1 MNLKSYFF
9 MWEILMDKD
18 KLREWMR
25 LFKKEEPME
34 QKLFKLVGL
43 IGVVASIVNG
53 FIYMVLPEH
62 ITTALIC
69 FGAGACTMALIIYV
83 QVSGKYLFA
92 YLVSVFGV
100 FTGLF
105 IVLFFYQGANSG
117 YLFIMGLVFTC
128 MLLHGKA
135 LAIAA
140 PIQALCYLAAFV
152 YTYYHPELIH
162 DKSSPE
168 KNLLSLI
175 LGCLGCGLIICASL
189 RVYITQYQKAN
200 AAAAAAAE
208 EAQEANKAKDRF
220 LANMSHEIRT
230 PVTTILGMNE
240 MIARE
245 EASATVKDWTE
256 DIDLSGKE
264 LLDLIDNILDYSRM
278 GAGKEILRES
288 VYPTSALIH
297 KWQFTGENLSSKKGL
312 AFKMNVDSAVPAYL
326 YGDEAKIN
334 RIVLNLISNAVKYT
348 DFGIIRLNVAVAPL
362 ADDKVG
368 VSITVK
374 DTGHGIRK
382 EDLSTIFESFERL
395 DANRNRGIKGTGLG
409 LAISRELAELMGGTL
424 TCKSEY
430 EKGSEFTL
438 SITQALRRE
447 SDYSTDETNIALFNK
462 MFIAPNARVLVVD
475 DSPNNR
481 KIVSLLL
488 RRTKIKLDMAESGI
502 EALSRYKANRYDAV
516 LMDYR
521 MSEMDGIET
530 MERIR
535 FFDNDENIHTPVIVM
550 TADIVGNVRE
560 KLLGAGFD
568 AFVAKPFTE
577 MTITSV
583 LYKLLPEDLVT
594 VIDCESS
601 AVPVPEDEEET
612 LTAVSSES
620 RLLMMVDDEPPMHK
634 LAGTILREA
643 GYDVINAESGEKALT
658 LLKDIVQTGSQ
669 LPSLI
674 LLDINMQ
681 GADGYEVFSQIRTV
695 PGCEYI
701 PIIFMTSETS
711 VDTEVKCMELGA
723 ADFITK
729 PFVKDIMLAR
739 ISNHIAVWEN
749 LRTELAAP
757 NDSERFDAK
766 KLETM
771 EQKLSATE
779 LLIAKMMSEGY
790 TNREIAEKTNYSYAY
805 IKKKSTTIFGKL
817 GVNKRTQIRDL
828 LK

>member
-1 MNLKSYFF
+1 

-18 KLREWMR
+18 KLREWTR

-43 IGVVASIVNG
+43 IGVIASIING
-53 FIYMVLPEH
+53 FIYFALPEH

-69 FGAGACTMALIIYV
+69 FGAALCTMALIIYV

-245 EASATVKDWTE
+245 TASVTVKDWTE
-256 DIDLSGKE
+256 DINLSGKE

-288 VYPTSALIH
+288 VYPTNALIH
-297 KWQFTGENLSSKKGL
+297 KWQFTGENLASKKGL

-348 DFGIIRLNVAVAPL
+348 DFGIIRLNVAVSPL
-362 ADDKVG
+362 ANNRLG
-368 VSITVK
+368 LSITVK

-382 EDLSTIFESFERL
+382 EDLETIFESFERL
-395 DANRNRGIKGTGLG
+395 DLNRNRGIKGTGLG

-424 TCKSEY
+424 TCRSEY

-438 SITQALRRE
+438 NITQALSRE
-447 SDYSTDETNIALFNK
+447 SDYSTDESNIALFNK
-462 MFIAPNARVLVVD
+462 MFIAPDAHVLVVD
-475 DSPNNR
+475 DNANNR
-481 KIVSLLL
+481 NIVSLLL
-488 RRTKIKLDMAESGI
+488 KHTRIKLDMAESGI

-535 FFDNDENIHTPVIVM
+535 FFDSDENIHTPIIVM
-550 TADIVGNVRE
+550 TADIVGDVKE
-560 KLLGAGFD
+560 KLLAAGFD
-568 AFVAKPFTE
+568 AFIAKPFKE
-577 MTITSV
+577 ATITSV
-583 LYKLLPEDLVT
+583 LYKLLPEDMIT
-594 VIDCESS
+594 VIDQDSTALLGQKS
-601 AVPVPEDEEET
+601 ET
-612 LTAVSSES
+612 EPKAKDASDSKLI
-620 RLLMMVDDEPPMHK
+620 MMVDDEPPMHK

-643 GYDVINAESGEKALT
+643 GYDVLDAESGEKSLK
-658 LLKDIVQTGSQ
+658 LLRDLAQEGAI

-739 ISNHIAVWEN
+739 ISNHISVWDN
-749 LRTELAAP
+749 LRSELDRP
-757 NDSERFDAK
+757 SDGEGFDAR
-766 KLETM
+766 KLENM
-771 EQKLSATE
+771 EQRLSSTE
-779 LLIAKMMSEGY
+779 FLIAKLMSEGF
-790 TNREIAEKTNYSYAY
+790 TNRDIAEKTNYSYAY
-805 IKKKSTTIFGKL
+805 VKKIGTAIFEKL
-817 GVNKRTQIRDL
+817 GINKRSEIRDFF
-828 LK
+828 K